1 MAEFDRTASRTD
13 AHEEFVSLVTRY
25 SRATDPGD
33 REAIDAEIWGRF
45 GTDGVA
51 FISDMSSFT
60 ATTRALGI
68 CHFLGLIQRV
78 RELLPPF
85 IAEAGGTLLK
95 CETDNCYAYFPD
107 AESALQ
113 ASIRINGAIEQIND
127 GMDDEHKTYLSI
139 GIDSGEML
147 LVGDVDFFGDPVN
160 TASKLGE
167 DLAGRSETLIT
178 DRALAQ
184 AHGAWQDNVEWRES
198 VISGVSIRYAC
209 LRQRETGT

>member
-1 MAEFDRTASRTD
+1 MAEFDRTASSTD
-13 AHEEFVSLVTRY
+13 AHEEFVCLVSRY
-25 SRATDPGD
+25 ARAADPGE
-33 REAIDAEIWGRF
+33 REALDAEIWRRF

-60 ATTRALGI
+60 ATTRAHGI

-107 AESALQ
+107 AESALA
-113 ASIRINGAIEQIND
+113 ASVRINRAVEEANAGVGQD
-127 GMDDEHKTYLSI
+127 HKTYLSI
-139 GIDSGEML
+139 GIDCGRML
-147 LVGDVDFFGDPVN
+147 LVGDRDYFGDPVN

-184 AHGAWQDNVEWRES
+184 ADDAWQDNVEWRES

-209 LRQRETGT
+209 LRGPETAA